1 MVTITNGVNTIK
13 VSNGAYNGM
22 FRKQGYRLV
31 EQDAVGTTGQAEAE
45 SRANTGGNTDDVFLE
60 EVREK
65 PISQWSKAEVKRYAS
80 ITGLDI
86 SGTKNIGEARELIK
100 AHMEAEEKSEAE
112 E

>member
-22 FRKQGYRLV
+22 FRKQGYHLV
-31 EQDAVGTTGQAEAE
+31 EQDATGTVGQVE
-45 SRANTGGNTDDVFLE
+45 SKANTGGNTDDVFLE

>member
-13 VSNGAYNGM
+13 VSNGAYSNM
-22 FRKQGYRLV
+22 FRQQGYHVV
-31 EQDAVGTTGQAEAE
+31 EQDTVGQSEAE
-45 SRANTGGNTDDVFLE
+45 SKANTGGNTDDVFLE

-65 PISQWSKAEVKRYAS
+65 PISQWSKAEVKRYAN

-112 E
+112 A